1 MPVAIALFIAGI
13 AMGIAGALM
22 WAWAVHS
29 GQLRDLERTKQQL
42 FWPEIAEGKKAPG
55 SRVHPRPRRLDEHD
69 HAPDRTGPHRHRH
82 DGAGR

>member
-1 MPVAIALFIAGI
+1 LTVAIALFIAGI

-42 FWPEIAEGKKAPG
+42 FWPEIADG
-55 SRVHPRPRRLDEHD
+55 SERPAIPRPPSPTEAR
-69 HAPDRTGPHRHRH
+69 
-82 DGAGR
+82 

>member
-1 MPVAIALFIAGI
+1 MAVAIVLFVAGI

-42 FWPEIAEGKKAPG
+42 FWPEIAEASGAAPIDG
-55 SRVHPRPRRLDEHD
+55 SSSSREAR
-69 HAPDRTGPHRHRH
+69 
-82 DGAGR
+82 